1 MFKTIASILLISLF
15 MLTQYGRQL
24 AYLQC
29 KVENFS
35 VKTSATTCD
44 CEKDYGNDVGKD
56 DNQLP
61 PQKTHVHISLDEYY
75 VLNETNFHLITK
87 DQSIRFPKEPVSFL
101 SSFNGNIFHPPQS

>member
-1 MFKTIASILLISLF
+1 MFKTTASILLISLF

-61 PQKTHVHISLDEYY
+61 PQETHVHISLDEYY
-75 VLNETNFHLITK
+75 VLNETIYS
-87 DQSIRFPKEPVSFL
+87 SIIKYLPEKFSKQPVSFL
-101 SSFNGNIFHPPQS
+101 SSFNGNVFHPPQL